1 MQLTET
7 NMENKFAVITNAAT
21 VHYNNSDPYEDH
33 TSDCISE
40 FTIFS
45 MQEFETVSAFIT
57 LIQDIYKHQRNIQ
70 RWMGEPLDICIF
82 FDEYAL
88 AYLNHHGVISIANDD
103 TRRITHII
111 QNECYPLIPYT
122 NNEDKKF
129 PNKIC
134 NIRVI
139 KDSKL
144 FTVAEPT
151 DDNIE
156 EALKYISEFIKNKIE
171 KGTY

>member
-7 NMENKFAVITNAAT
+7 NMEGKFAVITNAAT
-21 VHYNNSDPYEDH
+21 VHYEDLVDLYNE
-33 TSDCISE
+33 SNYISE

-45 MQEFETVSAFIT
+45 MQDFETVSAFIT
-57 LIQDIYKHQRNIQ
+57 LIRDIYNHQEDIR
-70 RWMGEPLDICIF
+70 RWMGEWNDICIF

-88 AYLNHHGVISIANDD
+88 TYLDHHSVISIANND
-103 TRRITHII
+103 TRKITRII

-129 PNKIC
+129 PNEIC
-134 NIRVI
+134 NIRII

-151 DDNIE
+151 EDDIE
-156 EALKYISEFIKNKIE
+156 EALKYIAEFIKDKIE

>member
-7 NMENKFAVITNAAT
+7 NMENKFAVITNATT
-21 VHYNNSDPYEDH
+21 VHYDNSDSYEDYK
-33 TSDCISE
+33 SDFISE

-57 LIQDIYKHQRNIQ
+57 LIQDIYRHQKDIQ
-70 RWMGEPLDICIF
+70 RWMGEQLNICIF

-88 AYLNHHGVISIANDD
+88 TYLDHNNVISIANDD
-103 TRRITHII
+103 IRKITRII

-122 NNEDKKF
+122 NNINKQF

-134 NIRVI
+134 NIKI
-139 KDSKL
+139 FKDSKL

-151 DDNIE
+151 EDDVE

-171 KGTY
+171 KGIY